1 MHPGTGAEEPSWTP
15 RDIAAAVFIVGFLGW
30 QLAVPMAKLAGPRPA
45 QFGWQMFSY
54 QYRPAKVLAVFPDGE
69 ARAIEPSLYLGA
81 LRADLRYERAL
92 AKHLC
97 RADPRLAA
105 VRLEP
110 ESGAATVL
118 PCRR

>member
-1 MHPGTGAEEPSWTP
+1 MHSSSEAGEPSWTP
-15 RDIAAAVFIVGFLGW
+15 RDLATAVFIVGFLVW

-54 QYRPAKVLAVFPDGE
+54 LYRPAKVLAVFPDGE
-69 ARAIEPSLYLGA
+69 ARAIEPSVYLA
-81 LRADLRYERAL
+81 LRGDLRYERAL
-92 AKHLC
+92 ARHLC
-97 RADPRLAA
+97 RADSRLAA

-118 PCRR
+118 PCRP